1 MDSCFKC
8 LPLPFLSWT
17 LLPTLPYWRLD
28 SNQRFKLT
36 ATGIDGISIH
46 WYVSILVAG
55 EGLEPPSS
63 AYETELETTSSLTR
77 YVVVTE
83 GLEPPTGGDPTR
95 LMRPTLHLRHNVC
108 GEGME
113 SNHRHKTFQI
123 FALPTELPHHIWGW
137 EPLCCLKS
145 DTHLLS
151 DSLLG
156 QITFPFS
163 REQHKLEIVLE
174 YPSRSNLNCLIV
186 VLRGLGRKGDEFLIH
201 PGLSTSIGWGKPL
214 STSL

>member
-1 MDSCFKC
+1 M
-8 LPLPFLSWT
+8 
-17 LLPTLPYWRLD
+17 
-28 SNQRFKLT
+28 
-36 ATGIDGISIH
+36 
-46 WYVSILVAG
+46 
-55 EGLEPPSS
+55 
-63 AYETELETTSSLTR
+63 
-77 YVVVTE
+77 TE
-83 GLEPPTGGDPTR
+83 GLEPPTGGDPIR
-95 LMRPTLHLRHNVC
+95 LMRPTLHLRHNIC

-163 REQHKLEIVLE
+163 REQHKLEIVKE

-186 VLRGLGRKGDEFLIH
+186 VLRGLGSGCCFPIPFWIVDIR
-201 PGLSTSIGWGKPL
+201 WMGKTTINIFNISKNLFPYL
-214 STSL
+214 FYKDM